1 MMTMRRLLLIGIVT
15 VLFTAPSCRK
25 SDNRITGEIKKIA
38 EKFVPDRRTAIFNV
52 IVKEGSGNRII
63 LKGETTI
70 PQAKDS
76 LLRSLNNEFNNITD
90 SILVLPDTAADRKF
104 MGLATL
110 SVINLRKEPDHASEL
125 VSQVILGTPLIVLK
139 QDDGWLLVQTP
150 DQYISWTETSSVR
163 KISPAEMNVWR
174 SSDRVVYLPN
184 TGWIYANPSKTSV
197 TGDIV
202 AGGIV
207 AKTGETG
214 DLSRV
219 VLPDGREGFI
229 ENASLEPFKE
239 FINDTTLSEGIIR
252 RAESMLGIPYLWG
265 GSSAKGAD
273 CSGFVQNV
281 FFMNG
286 LILQRDASQQALHG
300 QPVDISSSFNNLKTG
315 DLLFFGNS
323 DQITHV
329 AIYRG
334 ETEYIHSSGRVM
346 INSLDS
352 TRNNYSPYRRSTLRK
367 ALRIIGSDDAGV
379 VQIRKHPWY

>member
-315 DLLFFGNS
+315 DLLFFGSS